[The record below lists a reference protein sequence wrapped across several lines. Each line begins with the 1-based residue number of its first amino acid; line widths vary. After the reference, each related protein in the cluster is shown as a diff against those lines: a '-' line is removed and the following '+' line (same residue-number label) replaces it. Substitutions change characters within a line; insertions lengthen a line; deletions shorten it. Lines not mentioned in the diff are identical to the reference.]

1 MENKS
6 QNLVA
11 NKFPWLTVAVIIL
24 IGIAV
29 YLTSL
34 SGEFIWDDIHF
45 ISDNTY
51 LRSPSYLPLIL
62 TGDVAAGSG
71 EVYNYYRPL
80 TTVTYLFDFSFWRL
94 NPVGYHIS
102 GILLH
107 ILVGVALYFF
117 LLLLF
122 RDPLVALIAALLY
135 IVHPIQT
142 ETVAYISG
150 RPDSLAVLCM
160 MACFIAYVK
169 QQASGSIPLLILAIF
184 LYLLAILSRE
194 NSVVLPGLLILYHI
208 SFRKKIR
215 FYGFLPIA
223 VLAGVYIVLRALL
236 MDKAIIPTTLIERL
250 PGFFFALT
258 GYLRLILLPVDLHQE
273 YGFLLFPADG
283 LRVLAGIMIAAGGL
297 ILAIWCWMRRK
308 GNIFFF
314 SVFWFFISISPVSGV
329 YPIKAYIAEHW
340 LYLPSIGIFTVLA
353 AGYAFLIRRGRYRVP
368 VIVLGTV
375 CILFYGILTAKQNRY
390 FHEPLTFYERTLA
403 YTPTSARMHN
413 NLGNIYFTGGRIEDA
428 IKSYR
433 KAIKLEPGYP
443 NPYNN
448 LGNVFYRSGD
458 YDKAAP
464 LFIQAIKLN
473 PGYGA
478 AYNNLGIIYCRRG
491 ETEEGIRLLKRSAI
505 LNPNDAD
512 TLYNLGVIYDMTG
525 QPMEAVKA
533 YRESLRLMPDVART
547 HSRLAQ
553 ALRQLGQNSQ
563 ADYHLKR
570 AKELGG
576 D

>member
-1 MENKS
+1 MESKLQDQS
-6 QNLVA
+6 L
-11 NKFPWLTVAVIIL
+11 KRFPWLPLVILTL

-29 YLTSL
+29 YFTSL

-62 TGDVAAGSG
+62 TGDVAAGSD

-80 TTVTYLFDFSFWRL
+80 TTVTYLFDFSFWQL

-117 LLLLF
+117 LRLLF
-122 RDPLVALIAALLY
+122 RDPLIALIAALLY
-135 IVHPIQT
+135 VVHPIQT

-150 RPDSLAVLCM
+150 RPDSLAAFFMLVCL
-160 MACFIAYVK
+160 IAYIK
-169 QQASGSIPLLILAIF
+169 QQVCGSIALWVLSIA
-184 LYLLAILSRE
+184 LYLLALLSRE
-194 NSVVLPGLLILYHI
+194 NSIVLPGLIILYHI
-208 SFRKKIR
+208 TFRKKIR
-215 FYGFLPIA
+215 LSGFITLS
-223 VLAGVYIVLRALL
+223 VMAGVYIVLRSIL
-236 MDKAIIPTTLIERL
+236 MDKAVIPTTLIERL
-250 PGFFFALT
+250 PGFFYALT
-258 GYLRLILLPVDLHQE
+258 GYLRLILIPVDLHQE
-273 YGFLLFPADG
+273 YGYLLFPADS
-283 LRVLAGIMIAAGGL
+283 LRVLAGIMIAAAGL
-297 ILAIWCWMRRK
+297 ILAVWCWARRK
-308 GNIFFF
+308 GNIIFF

-353 AGYAFLIRRGRYRVP
+353 AGYAFLLRRGRYRISLIGLGIAG
-368 VIVLGTV
+368 VI
-375 CILFYGILTAKQNRY
+375 FYGALTAKQNGY
-390 FHEPLTFYERTLA
+390 FSEPLAFYERTIA
-403 YTPTSARMHN
+403 YNPTSARMYN
-413 NLGNIYFTGGRIEDA
+413 NLGNIYFTRGRVEEA
-428 IKSYR
+428 VRSYR
-433 KAIKLEPGYP
+433 EAIKLEPDYP

-448 LGNVFYRSGD
+448 LGNIYYHEDD
-458 YDKAAP
+458 YERAIP

-491 ETEEGIRLLKRSAI
+491 ETEEGIRLLKRSAA

-512 TLYNLGVIYDMTG
+512 TFYNLGVIYDMTG
-525 QPMEAVKA
+525 QPREAA
-533 YRESLRLMPDVART
+533 ESYRESLRRMPDVART

-553 ALRQLGQNSQ
+553 TLRQLGQSDQ
-563 ADYHLKR
+563 ADFHLRR

-576 D
+576 E

>member
-1 MENKS
+1 MENNPNAHIAK
-6 QNLVA
+6 
-11 NKFPWLTVAVIIL
+11 KFPWLTVLIITL
-24 IGIAV
+24 VGIAV
-29 YLTSL
+29 YLSSL

-51 LRSPSYLPLIL
+51 LRSPSYLPLIM

-80 TTVTYLFDFSFWRL
+80 TTVTYLFDFSFWGL
-94 NPVGYHIS
+94 NPAGYHIS

-107 ILVGVALYFF
+107 ILVALAVYY
-117 LLLLF
+117 LLRLLF
-122 RDPLVALIAALLY
+122 KDPLLAFIAALLY
-135 IVHPIQT
+135 LVHPIQT

-150 RPDSLAVLCM
+150 RPDSLAALFM
-160 MACFIAYVK
+160 LACFISYLK
-169 QQASGSIPLLILAIF
+169 QQAAGSIPLIF
-184 LYLLAILSRE
+184 LSISLYLLALLSRE
-194 NSVVLPGLLILYHI
+194 NSVVLPGLLLLYHI

-215 FYGFLPIA
+215 LSGFLPLVIMA
-223 VLAGVYIVLRALL
+223 GGYIILRSVLL
-236 MDKAIIPTTLIERL
+236 DKAVIPTTLIERL

-258 GYLRLILLPVDLHQE
+258 GYLRLIILPVNLHQE
-273 YGFLLFPADG
+273 YGYLLFQPDN
-283 LRVLAGIMIAAGGL
+283 LLVLAGILLATLMVTLAVRSWVKKRGG
-297 ILAIWCWMRRK
+297 IL
-308 GNIFFF
+308 FF
-314 SVFWFFISISPVSGV
+314 SVFWFFISISPVSGI

-340 LYLPSIGIFTVLA
+340 LYLPSIGIFTILA
-353 AGYAFLIRRGRYRVP
+353 SGYLFLLRRGKYRIP
-368 VIVLGTV
+368 IIGLGIAG
-375 CILFYGILTAKQNRY
+375 ILFYGILTTKQNRY

-413 NLGNIYFTGGRIEDA
+413 NLGNIYFTRGREEDA
-428 IKSYR
+428 IRSYR
-433 KAIKLEPGYP
+433 EAIELEPGYP

-458 YDKAAP
+458 YDKAVP

-491 ETEEGIRLLKRSAI
+491 DTEEGIRLLKRSAA

-512 TLYNLGVIYDMTG
+512 TLYNLGVIYDMIG
-525 QPMEAVKA
+525 RPAEAA
-533 YRESLRLMPDVART
+533 ASYRASLRLMPDVARV
-547 HSRLAQ
+547 HSRLSRT
-553 ALRQLGQNSQ
+553 LRQLGQDGQ

-570 AKELGG
+570 ANELGHQ
-576 D
+576 

>member
-1 MENKS
+1 METKLKDP
-6 QNLVA
+6 LVGR
-11 NKFPWLTVAVIIL
+11 FPWAPVLVIIL
-24 IGIAV
+24 IGIAA

-34 SGEFIWDDIHF
+34 SGEFIWDDVHF

-80 TTVTYLFDFSFWRL
+80 TTVTYLFDFSFWGL

-107 ILVGVALYFF
+107 ILVGVAVYFF
-117 LLLLF
+117 LQVLF
-122 RDPLVALIAALLY
+122 RDPLIALIAALLY
-135 IVHPIQT
+135 LVHPIQT

-169 QQASGSIPLLILAIF
+169 QQASGSIPLLFISIF
-184 LYLLAILSRE
+184 LYLLALLSRE

-208 SFRKKIR
+208 SFRKPIR
-215 FYGFLPIA
+215 FSGFLPLA
-223 VLAGVYIVLRALL
+223 VLAGVYIVMRALL
-236 MDKAIIPTTLIERL
+236 MDKAVIPTTLIERL
-250 PGFFFALT
+250 PGFFYAIT

-273 YGFLLFPADG
+273 YGFLLFAADR
-283 LRVLAGIMIAAGGL
+283 LRVLAGIMIAAGGVL
-297 ILAIWCWMRRK
+297 LAIWCWRRRK

-314 SVFWFFISISPVSGV
+314 SVFWFFISISPVAGV

-353 AGYAFLIRRGRYRVP
+353 AGYAFLIRRGRYRFGL
-368 VIVLGTV
+368 IGLGV
-375 CILFYGILTAKQNRY
+375 VGILFYGSLTAKQNRY

-403 YTPTSARMHN
+403 YTPDSARMHN
-413 NLGNIYFTGGRIEDA
+413 NLGNIYFTRGRVEEA
-428 IKSYR
+428 VRSYR
-433 KAIKLEPGYP
+433 EAIRLEPDYP

-458 YDKAAP
+458 YDSAVP

-473 PGYGA
+473 QGYSA

-491 ETEEGIRLLKRSAI
+491 ETEEGIRLLKRSAT

-525 QPMEAVKA
+525 RPDDAAAA
-533 YRESLRLMPDVART
+533 YRQSLRVMPNIARV

-553 ALRQLGQNSQ
+553 TLRALGENAQ
-563 ADYHLKR
+563 ADYHLTR

-576 D
+576 E